1 MQTDLRRPIVKTKYL
16 VWFDDAIVSNWMLKE
31 MAGNGFHLNIVRAL
45 GMFALANVVPRDLVD
60 GQIPEAIERWLDGGR
75 RGWRRARR
83 ALPSQGAEARALRPR
98 LHHLKLKA
106 FSQWRR
112 AKAFSHCHRD

>member
-31 MAGNGFHLNIVRAL
+31 MAGNGFHLNIVGAL

-60 GQIPEAIERWLDGGR
+60 GQIPGAIERGLEGEGEDGDEPGEPSPPKARR
-75 RGWRRARR
+75 RGLWA
-83 ALPSQGAEARALRPR
+83 PG
-98 LHHLKLKA
+98 
-106 FSQWRR
+106 
-112 AKAFSHCHRD
+112 CIT

>member
-31 MAGNGFHLNIVRAL
+31 MAGNGFHLNILGAL

-60 GQIPEAIERWLDGGR
+60 GQIPEAIESWLEGEGEDGDEPGEPSPPNARR
-75 RGWRRARR
+75 RG
-83 ALPSQGAEARALRPR
+83 L
-98 LHHLKLKA
+98 
-106 FSQWRR
+106 
-112 AKAFSHCHRD
+112 